1 MIPDVKKSAIK
12 ISDMFAD
19 SRMDNDDIDRIAL
32 MVVLYSRKDEILERL
47 DYFCNRFY
55 YHQSTV
61 DIAKGSMDL
70 TAALEKGTL

>member
-32 MVVLYSRKDEILERL
+32 MAGARVAGARTE
-47 DYFCNRFY
+47 
-55 YHQSTV
+55 
-61 DIAKGSMDL
+61 
-70 TAALEKGTL
+70 AAL